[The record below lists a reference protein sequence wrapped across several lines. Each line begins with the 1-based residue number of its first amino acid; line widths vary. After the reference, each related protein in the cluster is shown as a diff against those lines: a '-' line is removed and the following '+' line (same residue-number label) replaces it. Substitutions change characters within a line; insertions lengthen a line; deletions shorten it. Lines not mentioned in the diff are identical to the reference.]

1 MKAWR
6 VIKKILSL
14 LFVAALVVSGGSL
27 FMQIG
32 SSTNA
37 PAASAPT
44 DAPLTVTAAPEAT
57 DTQEAQSAPPVEEAQ
72 PTEEPIPT
80 PTPEPTPTPVVMVN
94 FLGEDYPADTTQ
106 LDLRGRG
113 RDTVLAAADG
123 LSQFP
128 ALDTVYLGSEAD
140 GFSWDDIARIHNAA
154 PNAALDYGFTLY
166 GTSQN
171 LASDVV
177 NLSHVSV
184 GDKGAAVTKVL
195 PYMTRCTKLDMDSCG
210 VGHEDMNAIRKAFPD
225 INVVWRVNFLGYSV
239 RTDAER
245 ILASRPSV
253 AGELHDADVV
263 VLKYCNGCKYL
274 DLGHNESLTNI
285 EFVRGMPNLEVAVI
299 AMNPIRDLSPLE
311 DCPHLEYLETQTTSV
326 TDLSPLANLKELRH
340 LNICKLE
347 GLTDISPLYNNPDLM
362 RLWIGCVTPIPAEQV
377 AHMREIAPD
386 CEIDTEVV
394 DPTTGNWR
402 VTGYI
407 RVSLPLYSNVD
418 FEQEVLA
425 PRYYRL
431 QEQFGYQDQDFAFAR
446 NDPLY

>member
-1 MKAWR
+1 MKVWH

-14 LFVAALVVSGGSL
+14 LFVAALVLSTGSL
-27 FMQIG
+27 FMQN
-32 SSTNA
+32 S
-37 PAASAPT
+37 PAAPVET
-44 DAPLTVTAAPEAT
+44 T
-57 DTQEAQSAPPVEEAQ
+57 EAQSTQAPAPAPDAEAPLPAGTPGVEE
-72 PTEEPIPT
+72 PPLVTETPA
-80 PTPEPTPTPVVMVN
+80 PTPEPVVMVSL
-94 FLGEDYPADTTQ
+94 LGEDYPSDTAV
-106 LDLRGRG
+106 LDLSGRG
-113 RDTVLAAADG
+113 RDAILSAAASLG
-123 LSQFP
+123 QFP
-128 ALDTVYLGSEAD
+128 ALERVVLGSEGD
-140 GFSWDDIARIHNAA
+140 GLGWDDIAAIHSAA
-154 PNAALDYGFTLY
+154 PEAALDYGFTLY

-171 LASDVV
+171 LANETV

-184 GDKGAAVTKVL
+184 SDKGAAVTKVL
-195 PYMTRCTKLDMDSCG
+195 PYMTRCTYLDMDSCG
-210 VGHEDMNAIRKAFPD
+210 VGHEDMYAIRKAFPGV
-225 INVVWRVNFLGYSV
+225 NVVWRVNFKGYSV

-253 AGELHDADVV
+253 AGELQDADVT
-263 VLKYCNGCKYL
+263 VLKYCDGCRFL

-285 EFVRGMPNLEVAVI
+285 EFVRGMPKLEVAVI

-347 GLTDISPLYNNPDLM
+347 GLTDISPLYNLPDLL

-377 AHMREIAPD
+377 AKMQEIAPD
-386 CEIDTEVV
+386 CEINTEVA

-407 RVSLPLYSNVD
+407 RVSLPLYSDVD
-418 FEQEVLA
+418 FEQEVMH

>member
-1 MKAWR
+1 MKVWHT
-6 VIKKILSL
+6 IKKILSL
-14 LFVAALVVSGGSL
+14 LFVAALVLSSGSL

-32 SSTNA
+32 SGRPTAPA
-37 PAASAPT
+37 PAA
-44 DAPLTVTAAPEAT
+44 E
-57 DTQEAQSAPPVEEAQ
+57 
-72 PTEEPIPT
+72 T
-80 PTPEPTPTPVVMVN
+80 PTPIVLASAPEDTPEAVQTPEPAPVYEEPAAAETPAPTPEPVVMVN
-94 FLGEDYPADTTQ
+94 VLGEDYPSDTRE
-106 LDLRGRG
+106 LNLSGRG
-113 RDTVLAAADG
+113 RDAILSAAASLG
-123 LSQFP
+123 QFP
-128 ALDTVYLGSEAD
+128 ALARVVLGNEGD
-140 GFSWDDIARIHNAA
+140 GLSWDDIAAIHNAA

-171 LASDVV
+171 LANETL

-184 GDKGAAVTKVL
+184 NDRGAAVTKVL
-195 PYMTRCTKLDMDSCG
+195 PYMTRCTYLDMDSCG
-210 VGHEDMNAIRKAFPD
+210 VGHEDMYAIRQAFPNV
-225 INVVWRVNFLGYSV
+225 NVVWRVNFKGYSV
-239 RTDAER
+239 RTDVER

-253 AGELHDADVV
+253 AGELHDADVT
-263 VLKYCNGCKYL
+263 VLKYCDGCKYL

-311 DCPHLEYLETQTTSV
+311 ACPHLEYLETQTTSV

-347 GLTDISPLYNNPDLM
+347 GLTDISPLYNLPDLL
-362 RLWIGCVTPIPAEQV
+362 RLWIGCITPIPADQV
-377 AHMREIAPD
+377 ARMREIAPD
-386 CEIDTEVV
+386 CEINTEVV

-407 RVSLPLYSNVD
+407 RVSLPLYSDVD
-418 FEQEVLA
+418 FEQEVLH

-431 QEQFGYQDQDFAFAR
+431 QEQFGYRDEDFAFAR